1 MQYARYRVAQVQTD
15 GPTHETTRVGRVG
28 EVKDEQKGWRC
39 SSASVV

>member
-28 EVKDEQKGWRC
+28 EVKDEQKVWRLQQR
-39 SSASVV
+39 VLV